1 MGVIYN
7 AGNVKKVITD
17 ILTTLYEPFWFA
29 LLSAMLLTIAYMY
42 CYEPDGAGKGFK
54 PMMSAWLGKFKK
66 DAHFRELFFWF
77 LFTVMILFKT
87 LLNRN
92 MWMNP
97 LSDVM
102 GGWTLTD
109 AKGKVSAEPVE
120 NVIML
125 IPWTWLLIVLKN
137 RKNAV
142 KRPVLY
148 AIAAGFLF
156 SLTIETLQLMLRLG
170 TFQLSDIC
178 YNTLGG
184 MIGGVMF
191 WIIRL
196 IRKQ

>member
-1 MGVIYN
+1 MKPVR
-7 AGNVKKVITD
+7 
-17 ILTTLYEPFWFA
+17 
-29 LLSAMLLTIAYMY
+29 AY
-42 CYEPDGAGKGFK
+42 
-54 PMMSAWLGKFKK
+54 
-66 DAHFRELFFWF
+66 
-77 LFTVMILFKT
+77 I
-87 LLNRN
+87 
-92 MWMNP
+92 
-97 LSDVM
+97 
-102 GGWTLTD
+102 
-109 AKGKVSAEPVE
+109 
-120 NVIML
+120 
-125 IPWTWLLIVLKN
+125 LLISLLPKKLKN

>member
-1 MGVIYN
+1 MIQHTGGHMPV
-7 AGNVKKVITD
+7 
-17 ILTTLYEPFWFA
+17 
-29 LLSAMLLTIAYMY
+29 AMEEY
-42 CYEPDGAGKGFK
+42 
-54 PMMSAWLGKFKK
+54 
-66 DAHFRELFFWF
+66 
-77 LFTVMILFKT
+77 
-87 LLNRN
+87 
-92 MWMNP
+92 
-97 LSDVM
+97 
-102 GGWTLTD
+102 
-109 AKGKVSAEPVE
+109 
-120 NVIML
+120 
-125 IPWTWLLIVLKN
+125 
-137 RKNAV
+137 RKNAG